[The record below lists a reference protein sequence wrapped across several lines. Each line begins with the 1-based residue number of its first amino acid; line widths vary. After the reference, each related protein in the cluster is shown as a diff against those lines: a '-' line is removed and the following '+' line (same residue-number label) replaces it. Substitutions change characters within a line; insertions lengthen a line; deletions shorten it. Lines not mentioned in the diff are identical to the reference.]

1 MAYKYNY
8 ANYTNNS
15 NTGTGVKEEKAK
27 CQAPRNLVSI
37 SMRDNRVGCFSETSP
52 SMCHSKFYNDNTLG
66 ALEELNIVL
75 DRIPT
80 NADGLADSI
89 NIIYIPN
96 VIIALITGLGDYVRV
111 GKTSSG
117 FELSRD
123 KIDLFL
129 QTEAKIKDRSL
140 NLNIRSYTMC
150 SAEFGQKA
158 KAWITEQCKDANAE
172 KDGVVRTTVTSAVN
186 PMIEVLNKQVMDF
199 ITAGKFE
206 EAQKVANILATMSNG
221 SVASTD
227 NTNAPAIEVQDEYAP
242 EALED

>member
-15 NTGTGVKEEKAK
+15 SKGTDVDKSKY
-27 CQAPRNLVSI
+27 QAPRTLVSI
-37 SMRDNRVGCFSETSP
+37 SMRDNRVGIFSETSA

-66 ALEELNIVL
+66 ALEELNMVL
-75 DRIPT
+75 DSIPT
-80 NADGLADSI
+80 NAEGLANSI

-96 VIIALITGLGDYVRV
+96 VIIALITGLGDYIRV

-117 FELSRD
+117 FELTKD
-123 KIDLFL
+123 KIDMFL

-150 SAEFGQKA
+150 SNEFGQKA
-158 KAWITEQCKDANAE
+158 KAWITEECKDANAE
-172 KDGVVRTTVTSAVN
+172 KDGVTRTTTVTSAIN
-186 PMIEVLNKQVMDF
+186 PAIEILNKQIVAL
-199 ITAGKFE
+199 ITEGKFE

-227 NTNAPAIEVQDEYAP
+227 NTSAPAIEVQDEYAP